1 MKKLLIVVLCLWTA
15 IGIQKTQA
23 YSTTGHEGIMAVSFE
38 DEGELLVDMTSA
50 QIQAGYKALGKNRF
64 FGWKYH
70 FFTIKSSATY
80 LGEIIFARSN
90 RTNDRLEIDYQ
101 MKETNYSER
110 SIKTTGTL
118 SGQFEGNIK
127 KIDAGLKAGGE
138 IELDRTTSI
147 TRVEDT
153 GFSFVVEPYHR
164 MTFRV
169 TGDAVVT
176 NGVSKYCFMGIT
188 FKKGTWEYVDIIT
201 RYYELIEEELS

>member
-1 MKKLLIVVLCLWTA
+1 LWTA

-38 DEGELLVDMTSA
+38 EEGELLVDMTSA
-50 QIQAGYKALGKNRF
+50 KIEAGYKALGKNRF

-70 FFTIKSSATY
+70 FFNIKSSATY

-90 RTNDRLEIDYQ
+90 RTNDRLDIDYQ

-153 GFSFVVEPYHR
+153 KFSFVVEPNHR
-164 MTFRV
+164 ITFRV

-176 NGVSKYCFMGIT
+176 NGVSKYCFLGIT

>member
-1 MKKLLIVVLCLWTA
+1 MKKLLIVALCLWTA

-38 DEGELLVDMTSA
+38 EEGELLVDMTSA
-50 QIQAGYKALGKNRF
+50 QIEAGYKALGKNRF

-70 FFTIKSSATY
+70 FFNIKSSATY

-90 RTNDRLEIDYQ
+90 RTNDRLDIDYQ

-127 KIDAGLKAGGE
+127 KIDAGLKASGE

-153 GFSFVVEPYHR
+153 RFSFVVDPNHR
-164 MTFRV
+164 ITFRV

-201 RYYELIEEELS
+201 RYYELFEEELS

>member
-1 MKKLLIVVLCLWTA
+1 MKKLLIVALCLWTA

-38 DEGELLVDMTSA
+38 EEGELLVDMSSA
-50 QIQAGYKALGKNRF
+50 QIEAGYKALGKNRF

-70 FFTIKSSATY
+70 FFNIKSSATY

-153 GFSFVVEPYHR
+153 KFSFVVDPNHR
-164 MTFRV
+164 ITFRV
-169 TGDAVVT
+169 TGDAVIT

-188 FKKGTWEYVDIIT
+188 FKKGTWEYIDIIT
-201 RYYELIEEELS
+201 RYYELVEEELS